1 MKLYVIICDNSNDN
15 DLYHN
20 KDAASVPSVGDR
32 VYLENGKSGV
42 VTGRAVEYRHD
53 TEVWS
58 VGIKVEKG
66 GEE

>member
-1 MKLYVIICDNSNDN
+1 MRLYVIICDNSNDN

-20 KDAASVPSVGDR
+20 KDAVSVPSVGDR

-42 VTGRAVEYRHD
+42 VTGRAVEYRYN

-58 VGIKVEKG
+58 VGIKVEEG
-66 GEE
+66 GER